1 MEIGRCDQVRVALP
15 VTQRHAGFEAADAAA
30 QLPEWLRVGA
40 LVVDTRTGRSGEV
53 QEWLYPA
60 LSAPT
65 RAWLRPVGGGR
76 EWTPLVAD
84 LRPRPQG
91 PPEEPHVPP
100 SEVLT
105 SREPVADSPQVTSAG
120 TS

>member
-1 MEIGRCDQVRVALP
+1 MEIGRCDQARVALP
-15 VTQRHAGFEAADAAA
+15 VAQRDAGLDAVDADAPF
-30 QLPEWLRVGA
+30 LEWLRVGA
-40 LVVDTRTGRSGEV
+40 LVVDTRTGRTGEV
-53 QEWLYPA
+53 QEWPYLA
-60 LSAPT
+60 SSAPN

-76 EWTPLVAD
+76 EWTPRIAD

-91 PPEEPHVPP
+91 PLGDLPVPR

-105 SREPVADSPQVTSAG
+105 PRVPEADSPQVTSAG